1 MAELTTNGAPG
12 ALDAD
17 AQPPSADESL
27 VAVARDIATAAGRLT
42 LRWFGQR
49 DLGVTWKPDGTE
61 VTEADRA
68 AERLARE
75 QIAQRFEND
84 AIFGEE
90 EGGVIRRDGRTWIID
105 PIDGTRGFVRGVPL
119 YATLLALVDEHGPL
133 VGIIDLPAMGLTLAA
148 GRGTGC
154 WLGDHR
160 CRVSDSAELDGA
172 LVNTSS
178 FETFD
183 SEQFEALRAAG
194 AMMRTWGDA
203 YGYFLVATG
212 HAEAMIDPICEVWDL
227 APMPVIM
234 AEAGG
239 TFTDVGGRPDY
250 RNRNGIATNGVLHSA
265 VIDAMRSTSGAADG

>member
-1 MAELTTNGAPG
+1 MDGLTARKSAPAAE
-12 ALDAD
+12 
-17 AQPPSADESL
+17 ESL
-27 VAVARDIATAAGRLT
+27 VAAAREIANAAGRLT
-42 LRWFGQR
+42 LRWFGRR
-49 DLGVTWKPDGTE
+49 DLGVTWKSNGTE

-75 QIAQRFEND
+75 QISQRFADD

-90 EGGVIRRDGRTWIID
+90 LGGTISARGRTWIID

-119 YATLLALVDEHGPL
+119 YATLVAVVDEFGPL
-133 VGIIDLPAMGLTLAA
+133 VGVVDLPAMGLTLAA
-148 GRGTGC
+148 GRGSGC

-160 CRVSDSAELDGA
+160 CHVSNLAGLEGA

-178 FETFD
+178 YETFD
-183 SEQFEALRAAG
+183 VGQFDALRGAG

-212 HAEAMIDPICEVWDL
+212 QADVMIDPICEIWDL

-239 TFTDVGGRPDY
+239 QFTDLAGRVDY
-250 RNRNGIATNGVLHSA
+250 RNRSGIATNGALHAA
-265 VIDAMRSTSGAADG
+265 VVKVMQSPTGASDG